1 MSEATAAIYHMAPHA
16 LWAEQASSPNF
27 APPSLVDEGFIHC
40 TAEPDRL
47 LLVANTFYRDLP
59 GAFIIIRIAPE
70 RLAAVL
76 RWERADGHLFP
87 HVYGPLN
94 KDAVEQIIEFPRLA
108 DGMFSLPPEMSV
120 SES

>member
-1 MSEATAAIYHMAPHA
+1 MPESVAVIYHMTARS
-16 LWAEQASSPNF
+16 LWEEQAALPGF
-27 APPSLVDEGFIHC
+27 APPSLADEGFIHC

-59 GAFIIIRIAPE
+59 GAFIIVGIAPE
-70 RLAAVL
+70 RLSAVL
-76 RWERADGHLFP
+76 RWEQADGHLFP

-94 KDAVEQIIEFPRLA
+94 KDAVAQTIEFPRRA
-108 DGMFSLPPEMSV
+108 DGTFCLPPEMSV